1 MSSAVQL
8 AIVAHDAG
16 GAEILSSLVRRQGS
30 AYRSQCVF
38 VLAGPARGIF
48 ERKLGAVA
56 TVPLEEALSQAS
68 TLLCGTGW
76 QSDWEVD
83 AIIAARRQGKQ
94 SVAFL
99 DHWINYR
106 ERFVRGGSMHLPDE
120 IWVGD
125 PIALD
130 LVHSALP
137 AVPARLVDNPYFLD
151 VQSEFSRHG
160 QRKSEPGGGLSV
172 LYICEPVREHALKQ
186 HGNER
191 HWGYT
196 EEDAL
201 QYFLD
206 HLSAFGKPIAR
217 VVVRPHPSEAPD
229 KYHHFARHHGAP
241 IQFSDGR
248 ELLAEIAASDCVVGC
263 NSMAMVIALLAGKQV
278 VCCIPPGGRPC
289 LLPQPGI
296 VQLQALVA
304 EVGGSS

>member
-1 MSSAVQL
+1 MSSAAQL

-16 GAEILSSLVRRQGS
+16 GAEILSSHVRRQGS

-38 VLAGPARGIF
+38 VLAGPARRIF
-48 ERKLGAVA
+48 ERKLGDVI
-56 TVPLEEALSQAS
+56 TVPLEEALAQVAS
-68 TLLCGTGW
+68 ILCGTGW

-83 AIIAARRQGKQ
+83 AVIAARRQAKK
-94 SVAFL
+94 SIAFL

-106 ERFVRGGSMHLPDE
+106 ERFVRRGALHLPDE

-130 LVHSALP
+130 LVHKALP
-137 AVPARLVDNPYFLD
+137 EVPARLVDNPYFLD

-206 HLSAFGKPIAR
+206 HLPAFGKPITR
-217 VVVRPHPSEAPD
+217 IVVRPHPSEAPK
-229 KYHHFARHHGAP
+229 KYDGFARQNDAP
-241 IQFSDGR
+241 LQFSDGR
-248 ELLAEIAASDCVVGC
+248 DLLAEIAASDCVVGC

-296 VQLQALVA
+296 VHLQALIA
-304 EVGGSS
+304 AASGST

>member
-1 MSSAVQL
+1 MSATEQL

-16 GAEILSSLVRRQGS
+16 GAEILSSHVRREGAAFQ
-30 AYRSQCVF
+30 AQCVF
-38 VLAGPARGIF
+38 ALAGPALGIF
-48 ERKLGAVA
+48 ERKLGSIVS
-56 TVPLEEALSQAS
+56 VPLDEALSQAS

-83 AIIAARRQGKQ
+83 AISAARRQAKK

-106 ERFVRGGSMHLPDE
+106 ERFVRRGMLHLPDE

-125 PIALD
+125 AIALD
-130 LVHSALP
+130 LAHAALP
-137 AVPARLVDNPYFLD
+137 GVPARLVDNPYFLD
-151 VQSEFSRHG
+151 VQSEFSRHEPK
-160 QRKSEPGGGLSV
+160 RPEPGGTISV

-206 HLSAFGKPIAR
+206 HLAVFGKPITR
-217 VVVRPHPSEAPD
+217 IVVRPHPSEAPA
-229 KYHHFARHHGAP
+229 KYHHFASKHDAP
-241 IQFSDGR
+241 IHFSDGR
-248 ELLAEIAASDCVVGC
+248 DLLAEIAASDCVVGC

-296 VQLQALVA
+296 VQLRSLIAA
-304 EVGGSS
+304 ADGST